1 MGDLTPVQIVFG
13 VVHILICIFLI
24 VVIMLQEGKTPG
36 LSGSVGGGATN
47 ETFYDRNKGNTAEA
61 KLKMLT
67 KLAAVLFV
75 VITIALV
82 FVF

>member
-1 MGDLTPVQIVFG
+1 MTTMQIVFG
-13 VVHILICIFLI
+13 VIHILVCLFLI
-24 VVIMLQEGKTPG
+24 VVIMLQEGKNPG

-47 ETFYDRNKGNTAEA
+47 ETFFDRNRGNTLEA

-75 VITIALV
+75 VLTIALV